1 MQYLICNI
9 KCNIKYKNAY
19 LQHAIFNIINIQR
32 QCQETLMPLSYRNS
46 IDKQITRLVRC
57 MRLSN

>member
-32 QCQETLMPLSYRNS
+32 QGQETLIILATEIQFTNKLL
-46 IDKQITRLVRC
+46 D
-57 MRLSN
+57 